1 MLLDTIM
8 DGEFSVSD
16 KGPPRTKE
24 YKETLA
30 SFMETWDR
38 LKQGLSEEQQEQLEM
53 LLSNKDLL
61 LGMEAAEQRRIAFAA
76 GMELQRGVQETMQR
90 FDSQ

>member
-1 MLLDTIM
+1 MLDAIM

-24 YKETLA
+24 YKETYA

-38 LKQGLSEEQQEQLEM
+38 LQQSLSKEQQEQLEK
-53 LLSNKDLL
+53 LLSSKELL

-76 GMELQRGVQETMQR
+76 GMELQREIQEIVQR
-90 FDSQ
+90 FDCQ

>member
-1 MLLDTIM
+1 MLLDAIM

-24 YKETLA
+24 YKEALA

-38 LKQGLSEEQQEQLEM
+38 LKQGLPDEQQEQLEK

-61 LGMEAAEQRRIAFAA
+61 LGMEAAEQRRIAFAS
-76 GMELQRGVQETMQR
+76 GMELQREIQATLQR
-90 FDSQ
+90 YG